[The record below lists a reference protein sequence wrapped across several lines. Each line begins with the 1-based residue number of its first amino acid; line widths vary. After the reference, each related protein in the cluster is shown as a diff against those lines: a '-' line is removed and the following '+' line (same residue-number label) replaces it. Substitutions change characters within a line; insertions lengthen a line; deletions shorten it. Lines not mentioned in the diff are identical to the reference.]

1 MEAGHA
7 EKEGRS
13 LLGSNIFNVCSK
25 YSLHFD
31 FSPLSAFLRGVIY
44 IYIYIKAGL
53 GHCQYCLLF
62 GDYYCWFAGVIYI
75 FAAFQA
81 FFHL

>member
-31 FSPLSAFLRGVIY
+31 FLSTLCFSSRGY